1 MRMSGFIILLGL
13 FLLPINSVSAHLY
26 SSIGVEAGAHVH
38 ENDEKAVSKDSKC
51 FDDPKFGEIC
61 K

>member
-1 MRMSGFIILLGL
+1 MA
-13 FLLPINSVSAHLY
+13 SAGEGATRSLANHRKSRQY
-26 SSIGVEAGAHVH
+26 EAGAHVH
-38 ENDEKAVSKDSKC
+38 EGDEKAGSKDSKC